1 MKISEQRV
9 RNIIR
14 KELKSLVEQ
23 EEGPVEYNSSIVI
36 RLIQSD
42 DFLEQSFDE
51 EEGSVADRL
60 RYVFDEFVRGDE
72 DLERKYRNVRQKLKN
87 ELTRE
92 NDG

>member
-72 DLERKYRNVRQKLKN
+72 DLERKYRSVRQKLKD

-92 NDG
+92 DDE